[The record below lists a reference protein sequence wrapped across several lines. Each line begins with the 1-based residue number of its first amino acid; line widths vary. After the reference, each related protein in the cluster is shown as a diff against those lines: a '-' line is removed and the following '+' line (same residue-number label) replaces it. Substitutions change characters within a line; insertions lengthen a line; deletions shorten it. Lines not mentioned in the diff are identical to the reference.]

1 MRDGMTRRRAL
12 CAVLLASG
20 LTLSTAGAD
29 ELHYNLISL
38 TGEAREEVPNDWMR
52 AVLALEVRDRDPAR
66 LAQALNRRVAQALA
80 KSRAFA
86 EVRLQSQGYQTFQE
100 TDDKGR
106 FVTWRGQAQIAAESA
121 DFERLGA
128 LIGAL
133 QADDLVVQAIDFTVS
148 PKRRQEVEDALTQS
162 AIGAFRQRARLAQQS
177 LNAPGFRVVD
187 LQIDGGPEA
196 APYRSAMRMM
206 SAAKQDAVPLETQ
219 SGTTALVVRVNG
231 RVQLDP

>member
-1 MRDGMTRRRAL
+1 MRDGMTWRRAL
-12 CAVLLASG
+12 GVWLLAGSA
-20 LTLSTAGAD
+20 LLPAAHAD

-38 TGEAREEVPNDWMR
+38 ASEAREEVPNDWMR

-80 KSRAFA
+80 KARAFT
-86 EVRLQSQGYQTFQE
+86 EVRLQSQGYQTLAE
-100 TDDKGR
+100 TDDKGK

-121 DFERLGA
+121 DFDRLGK
-128 LIGAL
+128 LIGEL
-133 QADDLVVQAIDFTVS
+133 QAEGLVVQGIDFTVS

-162 AIGAFRQRARLAQQS
+162 AIGAFRQRARLAQQA

-187 LQIDGGPEA
+187 LQIDGGPEG
-196 APYRSAMRMM
+196 APYRPVMRMM
-206 SAAKQDAVPLETQ
+206 SAAKQDAVPLETS